1 MAPEPAVSA
10 SPSASFVAVR
20 PAGRAAVAP
29 AGTSSFGPVA
39 RRTVADE
46 IRERIAESI
55 RSGELR
61 AGDRLPPERQLCEQ
75 FHVARTSVREAIQSL
90 VSLRYL
96 ERRGNRPFVAGP
108 RRSSALGLEASGT
121 NVLELFETRR
131 VLEVH
136 VAELVCDRASDEQRA
151 NLAALAS
158 QFAAVAAGSDVAEF
172 RRLDRAF
179 HADLAG
185 SCGNG
190 ILTELHREV
199 LHSLLESDVYAW
211 VLFGRPEP
219 SEVAAFMLGSAR
231 WHEALAAALLARDRE
246 QAAIAAGGHLADIAD
261 RLPDGG
267 RR

>member
-1 MAPEPAVSA
+1 MASERVATARPLPASRAGQAAGAEFASVAVS
-10 SPSASFVAVR
+10 P
-20 PAGRAAVAP
+20 
-29 AGTSSFGPVA
+29 FGPVA

-75 FHVARTSVREAIQSL
+75 FHVARTTVREAIQGL
-90 VSLRYL
+90 ISLRYL
-96 ERRGNRPFVAGP
+96 ERRGNRPYVVGS
-108 RRSSALGLEASGT
+108 RRSSVLGLESSGT

-131 VLEVH
+131 VLEAQ
-136 VAELVCDRASDEQRA
+136 VAELVCDRATAEQRA
-151 NLAALAS
+151 HLAALAS
-158 QFAAVAAGSDVAEF
+158 QFAELTDASDVAEF

-190 ILTELHREV
+190 LLTELHREV
-199 LHSLLESDVYAW
+199 LHSLLESEVYAW
-211 VLFGRPEP
+211 LLFGRPE
-219 SEVAAFMLGSAR
+219 STDVSSFMAASAR
-231 WHEALAAALLARDRE
+231 RHAALAAALLEGDRTTVASE
-246 QAAIAAGGHLADIAD
+246 AAGHLTDIAD